1 MYKRSTKES
10 ILSLQK
16 YTNEKILEENG
27 EWKLYKENK
36 KVKDTNPEGSSVA
49 VSSLWFTVG
58 GEDLKDRAKSRKN
71 TEDCLY
77 RQRSSVTVFLLHL
90 I

>member
-36 KVKDTNPEGSSVA
+36 EVKYTNPEGSSVA
-49 VSSLWFTVG
+49 VSSHWFTVS
-58 GEDLKDRAKSRKN
+58 GEDMKDQAKSRKN
-71 TEDCLY
+71 AEDCLH
-77 RQRSSVTVFLLHL
+77 RRRSSVTLFLLHL